1 VTRAYVETTVLAD
14 ALLKP
19 GPRANAAKSALR
31 RYDESLLPVY
41 SIKEFKAGPLA
52 HYVWFH
58 GKLVTTGSW
67 QKTLGQLRKTAMS
80 PFRMRW
86 VSTAIEALEA
96 AEHKDRAITLGHL
109 VDKYGALATRDV
121 VQCDR
126 YRLSLRRIIMRAW
139 KKRRQLTSTVV
150 HELSCY
156 PEGDI
161 VEERGLIE
169 LGEVDCCPKDECCL
183 AEELRRHPE
192 SLKKMKA
199 AIAGQPRKDEN
210 VKRSQVLRTLT
221 RPSHKLTPKQCRYL
235 GDAVFAY
242 FCPPDAVILTT
253 NTTDLIPL
261 AEALGKKAEAP

>member
-1 VTRAYVETTVLAD
+1 
-14 ALLKP
+14 
-19 GPRANAAKSALR
+19 
-31 RYDESLLPVY
+31 
-41 SIKEFKAGPLA
+41 
-52 HYVWFH
+52 
-58 GKLVTTGSW
+58 
-67 QKTLGQLRKTAMS
+67 
-80 PFRMRW
+80 
-86 VSTAIEALEA
+86 
-96 AEHKDRAITLGHL
+96 
-109 VDKYGALATRDV
+109 
-121 VQCDR
+121 
-126 YRLSLRRIIMRAW
+126 MRAW

-150 HELSCY
+150 HELNCY

-183 AEELRRHPE
+183 AEELRRNPE

-199 AIAGQPRKDEN
+199 AIADQTRKEGNVQKKEN
-210 VKRSQVLRTLT
+210 VKRSQVLRNLI

-261 AEALGKKAEAP
+261 AEAVGKKAEAP